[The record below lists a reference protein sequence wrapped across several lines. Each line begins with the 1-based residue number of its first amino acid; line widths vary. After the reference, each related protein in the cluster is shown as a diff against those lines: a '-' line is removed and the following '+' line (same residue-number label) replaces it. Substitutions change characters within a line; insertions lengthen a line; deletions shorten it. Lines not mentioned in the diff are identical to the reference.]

1 MMGVYGVLMLHLE
14 KFFRF
19 VNIAQKNKLGWKSL
33 FKFWWLEWDDIVRSL
48 MWFGLVVVYDDE
60 LLGKYNDWAE
70 VDLHEAASWM
80 YFMAGFGI
88 DRIIVNLKKKTNFLD
103 RKIDINLYK

>member
-1 MMGVYGVLMLHLE
+1 MGVYGVLMLHLE

-60 LLGKYNDWAE
+60 LLGKYNDWAQ
-70 VDLHEAASWM
+70 VDVIEAASWM
-80 YFMAGFGI
+80 YFVAGFSI
-88 DRIIVNLKKKTNFLD
+88 DRLIVNLKKKTNFLD